1 MPPVNPLLKTD
12 PLLTKSSRG
21 AVNVKARKVN
31 EKPEPLV
38 LRLLLGGTRVQPSDR
53 R

>member
-12 PLLTKSSRG
+12 PLLTKSSRS
-21 AVNVKARKVN
+21 AANVKARRVT

-38 LRLLLGGTRVQPSDR
+38 LRLLLGGTREQSSDR